1 MMQQEITLQDLIRQ
15 NGPLNASIAAGY
27 ISQIADE
34 LQNMHDIRRI
44 CHLDVRP
51 ATIMILPD
59 GKATLKASPVSQ
71 SYSEEGAA
79 IDSRDLKAVH
89 RYLLTGKKE
98 NGGQTIGPNQLQQSE
113 PPLQK
118 KAEEKKE
125 AVEKEGVEKQKA
137 VEKKTDI
144 KQPGSKSSSWPV
156 LVAICSCAV
165 AAALFVLVLKNC
177 QQKSHVETATRS
189 YADFVWQGQWKNGK
203 PNGEG
208 VARYHDGR
216 IYRGKMVKGVRKDK
230 DARFTYA
237 DGNEFTGE
245 FSRDT
250 IREGKVTISSGEYYF
265 VGKFSNGAPYDGY
278 WYRSSDNHKVEKVEK
293 GKETLL

>member
-1 MMQQEITLQDLIRQ
+1 
-15 NGPLNASIAAGY
+15 
-27 ISQIADE
+27 
-34 LQNMHDIRRI
+34 
-44 CHLDVRP
+44 
-51 ATIMILPD
+51 MILPD
-59 GKATLKASPVSQ
+59 GKATLKASSVSQ
-71 SYSEEGAA
+71 SFSEEGAA

-144 KQPGSKSSSWPV
+144 KQPGSKNSSWPV
-156 LVAICSCAV
+156 LVTICSCAI

-216 IYRGKMVKGVRKDK
+216 IYRGRMVKGVRKDK
-230 DARFTYA
+230 DAPNAPLFITTHGLCRRYDRNTLNFPCQLYRNTNRRFVLPPCYS
-237 DGNEFTGE
+237 
-245 FSRDT
+245 FSAAY
-250 IREGKVTISSGEYYF
+250 KLY
-265 VGKFSNGAPYDGY
+265 
-278 WYRSSDNHKVEKVEK
+278 H
-293 GKETLL
+293 

>member
-15 NGPLNASIAAGY
+15 NGPLNAGIAAGY

-59 GKATLKASPVSQ
+59 GKATLKASSVSQ
-71 SYSEEGAA
+71 SFSEEGAA

-89 RYLLTGKKE
+89 HYLLTGKKE
-98 NGGQTIGPNQLQQSE
+98 NAGQVPGPQQPE
-113 PPLQK
+113 QPLQK
-118 KAEEKKE
+118 KAEERKKAAE
-125 AVEKEGVEKQKA
+125 EKIAEKPKT
-137 VEKKTDI
+137 VEKKTDV

-216 IYRGKMVKGVRKDK
+216 IYRGRMVKGVRKDK